1 MKPDG
6 SITINTK
13 LNTDG
18 MTRGVS
24 EIKSSMNNLG
34 EIVKKIGATIA
45 GAFAVKSLINFG
57 QECLRLGSDLAEVQN
72 VVDVTFPTMTARV
85 EEFARA
91 AAESF
96 GLSETMAKRY
106 TGTFG
111 AMAKSFGY
119 SESAAYDMATA
130 LTGLTGDVASFYNI
144 SQDLAY
150 IKLKSVFTGE
160 TETLKDLGVVMTQ
173 SALDQYALANG
184 FGKTTA
190 KMTEQEKVALRL
202 KFVQDQLSAASGDFA
217 RTSDSWANQVRI
229 MQLRLES
236 LKATVGQGLIN
247 LFTPVIK
254 AINAFL
260 AKLEVA
266 THAFKNFTEMIT
278 GRKSTGSGTSQEAA
292 ALRSMQEGYEGA
304 AESAEEYGDA
314 VEEAG
319 KKAKKSL
326 APFDELAALQEEAGE
341 EKNALGPD
349 AMQPELSQDSGASAE
364 SPFLDN
370 VVNTLGAIKERLLE
384 LGEIFKSGFWE
395 GMGNYKPVL
404 DELKKD
410 LQSIGGYLVDIF
422 TDSDVMASANRF
434 VDSFVLY
441 IGRMAG
447 SFASIGL
454 TIASNLIGGL
464 EIYLSQN
471 VERIKS
477 WLITMFDIGAEV
489 YELAGQAWVA
499 FADVFT
505 VFSSQPAQEITASII
520 QIFSDAFMGVME
532 LTGKFFRD
540 LQGVILTP
548 FIENK
553 EKIKTALMATLEP
566 LNVVVQSIRDAVRR
580 TIDGVISLYDEHV
593 QPFLE
598 SIRDGFTEIACV
610 FLDNYTK
617 YIAPVLDKLATK
629 FKEVMEGPVGD
640 AVNSALNFLGKIMDA
655 LKQLWEDYLVP
666 QLAWYADTI
675 IPVIAPILK
684 VLGELFFDVSGV
696 IVEAISV
703 VLHILSGLM
712 DILMGLLDMITGDF
726 ANGWAKVW
734 EGMKNIVESVVNAII
749 KLIDKV
755 KNTMDGSLAGKLADF
770 IGGSK
775 KSSSYTGGGA
785 FTRSVYPTSAYSA
798 ISYRMPRLATGTVV
812 PPRAGEFAAILGDN
826 KRETEVVSPLSTM
839 KQALKEAI
847 AEVGLNQSNSNGPLY
862 LQIDGRTFARLMN
875 PYIDSEKNRVGV
887 KLITD
892 KMT

>member
-1 MKPDG
+1 MKTDG
-6 SITINTK
+6 SITIDTK

-34 EIVKKIGATIA
+34 GIVKKIGVTIA
-45 GAFAVKSLINFG
+45 GAFAVKTLIKFG

-72 VVDVTFPTMTARV
+72 VVEVTFPTMTSHV
-85 EEFARA
+85 EEFARTA
-91 AAESF
+91 ADSF

-106 TGTFG
+106 VGTFG
-111 AMAKSFGY
+111 SMAKSFGY

-150 IKLKSVFTGE
+150 TKLKSVFTGE

-184 FGKTTA
+184 YGKTTA

-236 LKATVGQGLIN
+236 LKATIGQGLIN

-266 THAFKNFTEMIT
+266 THGFKNFTEMIT

-292 ALRSMQEGYEGA
+292 ALGNMQEGYEGA
-304 AESAEEYGDA
+304 AESAEQYGDA
-314 VEEAG
+314 VEDAG

-326 APFDELAALQEEAGE
+326 APFDELATLQEEAGE
-341 EKNALGPD
+341 EKDALGPEVVP
-349 AMQPELSQDSGASAE
+349 PELSQNTGQDAD

-384 LGEIFKSGFWE
+384 LGGIFKSGFWE
-395 GMGNYKPVL
+395 GMGNYKPIL

-410 LQSIGGYLVDIF
+410 LQSIGGHLIDIF

-434 VDSFVLY
+434 VDSFVLC
-441 IGRMAG
+441 IGRIAG
-447 SFASIGL
+447 AFASIGL
-454 TIASNLIGGL
+454 TIASNLIGGF
-464 EIYLSQN
+464 EIYLSEN
-471 VERIKS
+471 VDRIKG
-477 WLITMFDIGAEV
+477 WLITMFDIGAEIH
-489 YELAGQAWVA
+489 ELTGQAWVA
-499 FADVFT
+499 FADVFSA
-505 VFSSQPAQEITASII
+505 FSSQPAQEITASII
-520 QIFSDAFMGVME
+520 QIFSDVFMGVME

-566 LNVVVQSIRDAVRR
+566 LNVVIQSIRD
-580 TIDGVISLYDEHV
+580 TIRKIVDEIIGLYDEHV
-593 QPFLE
+593 RPFLE
-598 SIRDGFTEIACV
+598 SVRDGITEIAGV

-617 YIAPVLDKLATK
+617 HIAPVLDKLASK

-640 AVNSALNFLGKIMDA
+640 AVDSALNFLGKLMDA
-655 LKQLWEDYLVP
+655 LKQLWENVLVP
-666 QLAWYADTI
+666 LIVWIEKTI
-675 IPVIAPILK
+675 IPVVAPILEI
-684 VLGELFFDVSGV
+684 LGKTFLDVFGTIADIRSLVFD
-696 IVEAISV
+696 
-703 VLHILSGLM
+703 ILSGL
-712 DILMGLLDMITGDF
+712 IDMLTGQFSND
-726 ANGWAKVW
+726 WLKVW
-734 EGMKNIVESVVNAII
+734 EGMKNIVESVVNTIT
-749 KLIDKV
+749 KLIDRLKS
-755 KNTMDGSLAGKLADF
+755 SLDNSFAGKLADF

-775 KSSSYTGGGA
+775 KSSSYIGGGS
-785 FTRSVYPTSAYSA
+785 FTRTAYPTSAYSA
-798 ISYRMPRLATGTVV
+798 IPYRMPRLATGTVV

-826 KRETEVVSPLSTM
+826 KKEPEVVSPLSTM
-839 KQALKEAI
+839 KQALKEAL
-847 AEVGLNQSNSNGPLY
+847 AEAGMNQSNSNGPLY

-892 KMT
+892 NNII

>member
-13 LNTDG
+13 INTDG
-18 MTRGVS
+18 MTRGIS
-24 EIKSSMNNLG
+24 EIKSSMNNLSG
-34 EIVKKIGATIA
+34 VVKKIGATIA
-45 GAFAVKSLINFG
+45 GAFAVKTLINFG

-72 VVDVTFPTMTARV
+72 VVEVTFPTMTAHV

-91 AAESF
+91 AADSF

-106 TGTFG
+106 VGTFG
-111 AMAKSFGY
+111 SMAKSFGY
-119 SESAAYDMATA
+119 SENAAYDMATA
-130 LTGLTGDVASFYNI
+130 LAGLTGDVASFYNI
-144 SQDLAY
+144 SQELAY

-173 SALDQYALANG
+173 AALDQYALANG
-184 FGKTTA
+184 YGKTTA

-292 ALRSMQEGYEGA
+292 AIGSMQEGYEGA

-326 APFDELAALQEEAGE
+326 APFDELATLQKEAGE
-341 EKNALGPD
+341 EKSTLGPD
-349 AMQPELSQDSGASAE
+349 VVPSELLQDIGQDVD

-370 VVNTLGAIKERLLE
+370 VANTLEAIKKRLLE
-384 LGEIFKSGFWE
+384 IGKIFKSGFWE

-404 DELKKD
+404 DELEKD
-410 LQSIGGYLVDIF
+410 LQSIGGYLIDIF

-434 VDSFVLY
+434 VDSFVLS

-447 SFASIGL
+447 SFSSIGL
-454 TIASNLIGGL
+454 TIASNLVGGL
-464 EIYLSQN
+464 EIYLSEN
-471 VERIKS
+471 VDRIKR
-477 WLITMFDIGAEV
+477 WLITMFDIGTDV

-499 FADVFT
+499 FADVFS

-553 EKIKTALMATLEP
+553 DKIKAALMATLEP
-566 LNVVVQSIRDAVRR
+566 LNMIIQSIRDAVRR
-580 TIDGVISLYDEHV
+580 TLDGIIGLYDEHI

-598 SIRDGFTEIACV
+598 SVRDGFTEIVGV
-610 FLDNYTK
+610 FLDNYTE
-617 YIAPVLDKLATK
+617 YIAPVLDRLAAK

-640 AVNSALNFLGKIMDA
+640 AVNSALNFLGKLIDA
-655 LKQLWEDYLVP
+655 IKQLWENVLVP
-666 QLAWYADTI
+666 LIIWIENTI
-675 IPVIAPILK
+675 IPVVAPILEI
-684 VLGELFFDVSGV
+684 LGKTFLSVFGAIAE
-696 IVEAISV
+696 IVSV
-703 VLHILSGLM
+703 VFDILSGL
-712 DILMGLLDMITGDF
+712 IDMLTGQF
-726 ANGWAKVW
+726 SNNWTKVW
-734 EGMKNIVESVVNAII
+734 EGAKNIVESVVNAII
-749 KLIDKV
+749 KLIDKL
-755 KNTMDGSLAGKLADF
+755 KSSLNDSFAGKLADL

-775 KSSSYTGGGA
+775 KSSYIGGSA

-798 ISYRMPRLATGTVV
+798 VPYRMPRLATGTVV

-839 KQALKEAI
+839 KQALKEALF
-847 AEVGLNQSNSNGPLY
+847 ESGMNGNGNIEIKFTGDLAQLARILRP
-862 LQIDGRTFARLMN
+862 QIEMEGR
-875 PYIDSEKNRVGV
+875 RVGV
-887 KLITD
+887 S
-892 KMT
+892 MVEGG